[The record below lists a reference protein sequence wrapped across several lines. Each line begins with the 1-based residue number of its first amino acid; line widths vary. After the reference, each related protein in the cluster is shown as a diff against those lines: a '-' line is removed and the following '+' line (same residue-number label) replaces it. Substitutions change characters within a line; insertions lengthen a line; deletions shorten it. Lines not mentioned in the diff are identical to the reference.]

1 MSSGV
6 PLLCRE
12 DEEGLRE
19 VLGRHPAVIGL
30 KLLSCSGLIAA
41 NERQSVI
48 SGVGWVVV
56 SPGGEVCQMAS
67 HPPPLHWQQSRCLLL
82 LQQQQLGV
90 SRGAHRQLSPVL
102 RRLIHPHQAARQGQF
117 GQCI

>member
-67 HPPPLHWQQSRCLLL
+67 HPPPPCIGSNHAASCCSTSSSSAPAGALTANSR
-82 LQQQQLGV
+82 
-90 SRGAHRQLSPVL
+90 
-102 RRLIHPHQAARQGQF
+102 QF
-117 GQCI
+117 CAD